1 MIHETGKWVG
11 ENAEKLHKHDEKLSK
26 GIIEFLKKENCQNV
40 VDFGCGMGLYVR
52 DLNVAGIKTV
62 GYDGNPATPK
72 LTNNMCGVI
81 DLSVDFDLK
90 RQFDW
95 VVSLEVGEHLPKK
108 YEKNYVQNLNKHAKN
123 GIIMSWAL
131 LNQGGDGHVNE
142 QPNEYIKNVFKTLG
156 YENDVETE
164 NILRKDCK
172 LWWFRKTLMVFR
184 KSRQHKKTEFFCSH
198 CGKKNQVE
206 L

>member
-11 ENAEKLHKHDEKLSK
+11 ENAEKLHKHDEKLST
-26 GIIEFLKKENCQNV
+26 GIIEFLKKENCQDV
-40 VDFGCGMGLYVR
+40 VDFGCGMGLYVK
-52 DLNVAGIKTV
+52 DLNAAGIKTV

-172 LWWFRKTLMVFR
+172 LWWFRKTVMVFR
-184 KSRQHKKTEFFCSH
+184 KYLK
-198 CGKKNQVE
+198 
-206 L
+206 